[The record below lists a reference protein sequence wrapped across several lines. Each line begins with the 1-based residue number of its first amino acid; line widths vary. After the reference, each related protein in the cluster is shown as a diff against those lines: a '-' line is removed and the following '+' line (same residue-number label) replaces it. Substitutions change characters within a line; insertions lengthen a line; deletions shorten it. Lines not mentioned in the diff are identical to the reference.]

1 MSLRRRLAIDL
12 LVGLVVT
19 AIAMGVVY
27 WQAATA
33 DPRSSTGHTFRLVC
47 PLH

>member
-1 MSLRRRLAIDL
+1 MSLRRRLLFDL
-12 LVGLVVT
+12 VLGMAVAVL
-19 AIAMGVVY
+19 AMGVVY

-33 DPRSSTGHTFRLVC
+33 DPDSSSGQAFRLVC